1 MLNTVLNTVLISVPK
16 CEVDLGLRIELGK
29 KREITQHRKKWLCL
43 EKRQE
48 EVVVVCALPLSPHL
62 KFFSTLQQAFER
74 AETSHQLISFLSLRL
89 RLFQH
94 SHNPAE

>member
-1 MLNTVLNTVLISVPK
+1 MYVLFPFLLSLNV
-16 CEVDLGLRIELGK
+16 
-29 KREITQHRKKWLCL
+29 
-43 EKRQE
+43 
-48 EVVVVCALPLSPHL
+48 
-62 KFFSTLQQAFER
+62 FSTLQQAFER